1 MASLH
6 YYFSKE
12 NLKWLRIIGYYQ
24 IIGGIIGVLGMIWL
38 FIQNIGLLI
47 GVVATIGILLNA
59 LSIYA
64 GISTVKHL
72 YLKPTY
78 YVQAIQILNFIG
90 LGITYEVIFGSSLGF
105 GVEWID
111 SANLVLNFQMFS
123 SFSFKYSSSSND
135 DIRVVVNFIPIIIIN
150 YIMKC
155 TEKAEE
161 RKILIEVD
169 KIGNN
174 QLYLIKNQQYD
185 KNCFRYSK

>member
-90 LGITYEVIFGSSLGF
+90 LGITYEVILGSSLGF